1 MNQLQV
7 LAEELRLET
16 LRIVM
21 AGSAGH
27 IGGDFSMAELL
38 AALYGKHLRV
48 TPQTADD
55 PNRDYFVLSKGH
67 CVEAYYAALCAA
79 GFLDVKEVEQRYF
92 QFGSPYIGHPN
103 NHLPGIEMNSGSLG
117 HGLSVCVGLALAAR
131 MDARESRVY
140 TILGDGELAEGSVW
154 EAAMAAGHYRLSNLC
169 AMIDRNRLQISGP
182 TEQVMA
188 QDPLADRWRSFGW
201 NVLEIDGNDASAVD
215 EALTQAA
222 VWKDGPTM
230 ILANTIKGCGSA
242 LLENKAP
249 WHHKVPTK
257 EEAAQIRAELEQR
270 KEAAEHAL

>member
-1 MNQLQV
+1 
-7 LAEELRLET
+7 
-16 LRIVM
+16 
-21 AGSAGH
+21 
-27 IGGDFSMAELL
+27 
-38 AALYGKHLRV
+38 
-48 TPQTADD
+48 
-55 PNRDYFVLSKGH
+55 
-67 CVEAYYAALCAA
+67 
-79 GFLDVKEVEQRYF
+79 
-92 QFGSPYIGHPN
+92 
-103 NHLPGIEMNSGSLG
+103 
-117 HGLSVCVGLALAAR
+117 
-131 MDARESRVY
+131 
-140 TILGDGELAEGSVW
+140 
-154 EAAMAAGHYRLSNLC
+154 MAAGHYRLANLC

-188 QDPLADRWRSFGW
+188 QDPLADRWRCFGW